1 MPAGSY
7 SPGSIHSTST
17 EEAKEEKGA
26 KDAQSAA
33 ARSVEWSALN
43 PPTLQATAGAP
54 VRLLLQLHDKL
65 GLPTRLRAGHP
76 VFLLAR
82 RVSAPPAAAAAA
94 AAAAAEAV
102 VVATDGDATARGGA
116 SAEVDRPV
124 LNPPTARG
132 SASADAAPPGGAVLG
147 PTRTLAPTRTPT
159 LAPTRTRTP
168 TPTPTLPVPVPLP

>member
-94 AAAAAEAV
+94 AAEA